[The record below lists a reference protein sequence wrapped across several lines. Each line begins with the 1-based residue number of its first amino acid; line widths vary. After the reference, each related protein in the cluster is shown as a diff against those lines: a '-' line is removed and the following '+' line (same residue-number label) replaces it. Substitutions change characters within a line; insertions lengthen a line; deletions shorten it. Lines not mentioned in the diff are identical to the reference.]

1 MGSCLGLL
9 ITDSSSGKKAGMARH
24 FPARTDRSTEGGSV
38 SPGGVGLVAERLP
51 EESSCCQSS
60 EE

>member
-1 MGSCLGLL
+1 MGSSCLGLL

-38 SPGGVGLVAERLP
+38 SPGGVGLVADRASRGIELLP
-51 EESSCCQSS
+51 VF
-60 EE
+60 